1 VDSPASFLIGRKG
14 RLRTWIVFPVS
25 RSAARLPPSCAP
37 QWGRLAVTTASRQ
50 VAAATAPTAQP
61 GRVLGL
67 TRAGVWVLFL
77 LAAANGLFL

>member
-37 QWGRLAVTTASRQ
+37 QWVSGRCRPGR
-50 VAAATAPTAQP
+50 AAR
-61 GRVLGL
+61 RVLGL